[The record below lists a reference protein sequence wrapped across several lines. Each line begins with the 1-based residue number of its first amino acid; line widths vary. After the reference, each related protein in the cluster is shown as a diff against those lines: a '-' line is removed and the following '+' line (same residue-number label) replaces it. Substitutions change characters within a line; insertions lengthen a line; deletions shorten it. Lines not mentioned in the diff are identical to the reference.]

1 MKITGKRAKIKAIVN
16 RDKAYSVRH
25 YVRIVSRVVGRK
37 FRACDIM
44 VSLRDMSAEGQLYF
58 SVIGGKVYGCL
69 TSGKKAYS
77 LI

>member
-16 RDKAYSVRH
+16 RGKAYSVTH

-44 VSLRDMSAEGQLYF
+44 RSLRDMSDEGQLYF
-58 SVIGGKVYGCL
+58 RINGSKVYGCL
-69 TSGKKAYS
+69 TSGSKAFK